1 MTLFVVL
8 FGIDAKLH
16 TLHATQALIR
26 HVTWHVGGLGAIAN
40 QVAREEDGDGKGASM
55 DSVKQVSRQ
64 HIKLAPLPLEKKG
77 MQ

>member
-1 MTLFVVL
+1 MPTPLGFDLVAVL
-8 FGIDAKLH
+8 GDGWAPE
-16 TLHATQALIR
+16 TET
-26 HVTWHVGGLGAIAN
+26 G
-40 QVAREEDGDGKGASM
+40 DGDGKGASM